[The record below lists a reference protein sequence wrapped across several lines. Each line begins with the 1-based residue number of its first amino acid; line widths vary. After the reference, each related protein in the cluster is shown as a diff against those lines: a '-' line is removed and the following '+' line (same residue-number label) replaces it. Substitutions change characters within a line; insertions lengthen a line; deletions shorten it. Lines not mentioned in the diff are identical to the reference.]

1 MKIIFQNLT
10 KIKTGEKEGKKK
22 KNRNQEKE
30 KKE

>member
-10 KIKTGEKEGKKK
+10 QIKTGEKGGKKK